1 MKQSSAKHILVI
13 DDDTDILTFWKFT
26 LKSLGEQPPIT
37 ATDPGELK
45 KLGVNSDKIKFA
57 IVDFQFDESDV
68 DGADIIQ
75 YLRSK
80 GIERIYLSTGY
91 ADKEDVCRKSRA
103 MGIDDI
109 IPKPVSVDK
118 IKEILAK

>member
-1 MKQSSAKHILVI
+1 MEQSGAKHILVI
-13 DDDTDILTFWKFT
+13 DDDPDILTFWKFT
-26 LKSLGEQPPIT
+26 LKSLCEQPPIM
-37 ATDPGELK
+37 AQNPDELK
-45 KLGVNSDKIKFA
+45 KIGISSDKIKFA
-57 IVDFQFDESDV
+57 IVDFQFDESDI

-80 GIERIYLSTGY
+80 GIERIYLSTGH

-109 IPKPVSVDK
+109 IPKPVSIDK